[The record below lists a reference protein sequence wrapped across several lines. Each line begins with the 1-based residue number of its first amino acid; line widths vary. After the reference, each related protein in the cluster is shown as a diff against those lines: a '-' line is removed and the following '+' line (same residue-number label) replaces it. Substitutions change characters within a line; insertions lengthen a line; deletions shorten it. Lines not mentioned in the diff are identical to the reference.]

1 MPRSYTPGTG
11 RGILFFCPALQTTV
25 CITSEGSQ
33 MDVARADTVD
43 RDLDRLLSTRA
54 SEDTTPDPTTLEAS
68 YVESVRLFNAR
79 RRAANREAW
88 EIFHLDQA
96 QRLRR
101 SLEDLIT
108 HHETQAARLCESEA
122 TEGAA

>member
-1 MPRSYTPGTG
+1 
-11 RGILFFCPALQTTV
+11 
-25 CITSEGSQ
+25 
-33 MDVARADTVD
+33 MDVIHRDTVD
-43 RDLDRLLSTRA
+43 RDLERLLVTRA
-54 SEDTTPDPTTLEAS
+54 SEDTTPDPTFLEAS

-79 RRAANREAW
+79 VRAENRVAW
-88 EIFHLDQA
+88 SEYHRDQA

-101 SLEDLIT
+101 NLEDLIA

>member
-1 MPRSYTPGTG
+1 
-11 RGILFFCPALQTTV
+11 
-25 CITSEGSQ
+25 
-33 MDVARADTVD
+33 MDVIHRDTVD

-54 SEDTTPDPTTLEAS
+54 SEDTTPDPTVLEAS

-79 RRAANREAW
+79 RRALNREAW
-88 EIFHLDQA
+88 ARFHLDQA
-96 QRLRR
+96 GRLRR
-101 SLEDLIT
+101 NLQDLIT

>member
-1 MPRSYTPGTG
+1 
-11 RGILFFCPALQTTV
+11 
-25 CITSEGSQ
+25 

-43 RDLDRLLSTRA
+43 RDLDRLLSTRSA
-54 SEDTTPDPTTLEAS
+54 EDTTPDPTVLEAS

-79 RRAANREAW
+79 VRAENRAAWSEYHR
-88 EIFHLDQA
+88 DQA
-96 QRLRR
+96 GRHRAVLA
-101 SLEDLIT
+101 DLIT